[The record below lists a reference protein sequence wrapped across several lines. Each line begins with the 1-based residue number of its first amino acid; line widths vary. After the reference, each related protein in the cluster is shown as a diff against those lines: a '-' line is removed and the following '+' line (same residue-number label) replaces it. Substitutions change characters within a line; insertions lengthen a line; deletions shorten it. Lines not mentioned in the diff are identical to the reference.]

1 MGPARSLGQ
10 DHASR
15 RVRWELVS
23 SSDED
28 VLQFVAA
35 SFPSVWALELLLA
48 LRRERRAW
56 TRDQLVSALRASEL
70 VVSRAL
76 DALVAAGLASIDH
89 EGVRYLPVTPDI
101 DRCMDRAEQLYRTRP
116 NRVRR
121 TIISAST
128 SSAAAF
134 AAAFR
139 LRRDT
144 DD

>member
-1 MGPARSLGQ
+1 M
-10 DHASR
+10 
-15 RVRWELVS
+15 S

-28 VLQFVAA
+28 VLQFIRA
-35 SFPSVWALELLLA
+35 SFPSVWTLELLLT
-48 LRRERRAW
+48 LKRERRAW
-56 TRDQLVSALRASEL
+56 TREQLVATLRASEL

-89 EGVRYLPVTPDI
+89 EGARYLPVTIEVDE
-101 DRCMDRAEQLYRTRP
+101 CMDRAEQLYRTRP
-116 NRVRR
+116 NAVRR
-121 TIISAST
+121 TIVSVST

-144 DD
+144 DG